1 MKGIKE
7 SKPWKIAK
15 KVNDFLLH
23 WFGFDIII
31 TFLLVVGSAI
41 RIYFGDRSDFDK
53 LFVSIIIFVTALS
66 IIQYTKETHRLRLS
80 NKWLL
85 DSNDKSNS
93 ITVRPILAPRFLET
107 NYGTFNYISIN
118 LKNVGAG
125 VAKNIHWSIKANKD
139 SDDLSDKDLFWRGL
153 NEDVLPKLWPN
164 FGYRLTMF
172 RKMNYDNLW
181 KSVLVVKYD
190 WEFGN
195 NETETFPL
203 DLDYYTSSDLSGNVL
218 EMLDDVWVHGKIR
231 EIAIQRIKSQI
242 NE

>member
-1 MKGIKE
+1 MKNIKE
-7 SKPWKIAK
+7 SKPWKVGK

-23 WFGFDIII
+23 WIGFDLIIFFI
-31 TFLLVVGSAI
+31 LVVLSAI
-41 RIYFGDRSDFDK
+41 FIYFDPRSDFNK
-53 LFVSIIIFVTALS
+53 LAVSLILLTTALS
-66 IIQYTKETHRLRLS
+66 LIQYTKETHRLRLS

-93 ITVRPILAPRFLET
+93 IAVRPILAPRFLET
-107 NYGTFNYISIN
+107 NYGTSNYISIN
-118 LKNVGAG
+118 LKNVGGG
-125 VAKNIHWSIKANKD
+125 VAKNIHWSIKSNKD
-139 SDDLSDKDLFWRGL
+139 SDVLADKDLFWRDL
-153 NEDVLPKLWPN
+153 NKDLLPKLWPN

-172 RKMNYDNLW
+172 KKMNYDNLW
-181 KSVLVVKYD
+181 KSILVVKYD

-231 EIAIQRIKSQI
+231 EIAIQRIESQSK
-242 NE
+242 E